1 MISKVRVWGLPFAPF
16 RRREAADAV
25 VELME
30 AGRPAFF
37 ITANT
42 HYAMLTEQHP
52 ELLEV
57 NERAAFLIA
66 DGAPIVWA
74 SRGAIP
80 ERVAGAGLLFDLC
93 ELAAERGH
101 RVFFLGG
108 REGVAVEAADRL
120 RALYPGLQIVGTACP
135 PHRELSEEEHEALL
149 AEIREARPNL
159 LIVAYGQ
166 PKGELWIDRNL
177 ARLGPVVCVQVGASL
192 DFVAGQ
198 VRRAPAWIGKLG
210 MEWAFRLAM
219 EPRRLA
225 PRYVANARF
234 LARKLLLGGRRG
246 GSSPEVEGREAPIID
261 GRAKPSNRVEPL
273 TES

>member
-1 MISKVRVWGLPFAPF
+1 MIPKVRVWGLPFAPF

-42 HYAMLTEQHP
+42 QYAMLTARHP
-52 ELLEV
+52 ELLEI

-80 ERVAGAGLLFDLC
+80 ERVTGADLLFDLC
-93 ELAAERGH
+93 ELAAARGH

-135 PHRELSEEEHEALL
+135 PHRELSAEEHEALL

-159 LIVAYGQ
+159 LVVAYGQ

-177 ARLGPVVCVQVGASL
+177 AHLGPVVCVQVGASL

-198 VRRAPAWIGKLG
+198 VRRAPAWIGKIG

-225 PRYVANARF
+225 PRYSQNAWF
-234 LARKLLLGGRRG
+234 LARVVGRELALWTAARAGRRVG
-246 GSSPEVEGREAPIID
+246 EGRP
-261 GRAKPSNRVEPL
+261 
-273 TES
+273 